1 MTSKKKELFV
11 DLNTIDPKEVEWLCE
26 PFIPFSMITIME
38 GDPGVG
44 KSFLAMQLA
53 AQISI
58 GGELP
63 EGQKLDR
70 GRVLYLSAED
80 DAAYTIRP
88 RIDAMGGDP
97 SRIRVQGD
105 FLSLDEKGL
114 NALMREV
121 RRKPPDLL
129 ILDPLFAYVPSGQD
143 MYKPN
148 VIRQL
153 LSFLKDIAETG
164 ETAVLIIR
172 HLTKAKHD
180 KAIYRGG
187 GSMDVIGAARSAF
200 LVCEHPNDS
209 STKLVVHIKHNIAKR
224 GQTQSYEIFADDGGM
239 ATLNWLG
246 PSDITIDDLISSEG
260 GTPKMSALD
269 EEIQFLRVFL
279 KNGPV
284 ATTKVEKEA
293 AARDISEKT
302 LERARRSLGIVSK
315 KKGKS
320 WVLSLPDEE

>member
-1 MTSKKKELFV
+1 MTHRGKDLFV
-11 DLNTIDPKEVEWLCE
+11 DLASIDPKEVVWLWE

-53 AQISI
+53 VQVST

-63 EGQKLDR
+63 QGQKVGR

-97 SRIRVQGD
+97 KRIRVQGD
-105 FLSLDEKGL
+105 FLSLDETGL
-114 NALMREV
+114 KALMREV
-121 RRKPPDLL
+121 KRKPPDLL
-129 ILDPLFAYVPSGQD
+129 ILDPLFAYIPAGQD
-143 MYKPN
+143 IYKPN

-153 LSFLKDIAETG
+153 LSFLKDIAEAG

-200 LVCEHPNDS
+200 LVCEHPKDS
-209 STKLVVHIKHNIAKR
+209 STKLIVHIKHNIATR
-224 GQTQSYEIFADDGGM
+224 GKTQSYEIVSGDDDV
-239 ATLNWLG
+239 AKLNWLG
-246 PSDITIDDLISSEG
+246 ASDITIDDLTSTEG
-260 GTPKMSALD
+260 GERKSALD
-269 EEIQFLRVFL
+269 EAIDFLREFL
-279 KNGPV
+279 KNGPELSN
-284 ATTKVEKEA
+284 KVEAKA
-293 AARDISEKT
+293 AARDISVKT
-302 LERARRSLGIVSK
+302 LERARSVLRVEPK
-315 KKGKS
+315 KKGKT
-320 WVLSLPDEE
+320 WLMSLPDDE

>member
-1 MTSKKKELFV
+1 MTSKTKELFI
-11 DLNTIDPKEVEWLCE
+11 DLDTIDPKEIDWLWE

-63 EGQKLDR
+63 KGQKLDR

-97 SRIRVQGD
+97 TRIRVQGD
-105 FLSLDEKGL
+105 FLSLDKDGL
-114 NALMREV
+114 EALMREV
-121 RRKPPDLL
+121 KRKPPDLL
-129 ILDPLFAYVPSGQD
+129 ILDPLFAYVPSSQD

-153 LSFLKDIAETG
+153 LSFLKDIAEAG
-164 ETAVLIIR
+164 DTAVLIVR

-209 STKLVVHIKHNIAKR
+209 STKLVVHIKHNIAVR
-224 GQTQSYEIFADDGGM
+224 GPTQSYEICSEDGGM

-260 GTPKMSALD
+260 GSPPISAL
-269 EEIQFLRVFL
+269 EEATQFLRVFL
-279 KNGPV
+279 KNGPEP
-284 ATTKVEKEA
+284 TTKVEKEA

-302 LERARRSLGIVSK
+302 LERARRTLRVASK

-320 WVLSLPDEE
+320 WILSLPDEK

>member
-1 MTSKKKELFV
+1 MTSKKKELFI
-11 DLNTIDPKEVEWLCE
+11 DLDTIDAKEVDWLWE

-53 AQISI
+53 VQVSI

-63 EGQKLDR
+63 DGQKVGR

-97 SRIRVQGD
+97 TRIRVQGD
-105 FLSLDEKGL
+105 FLSLDDEGL
-114 NALMREV
+114 KALMREV
-121 RRKPPDLL
+121 KRKPPDLL
-129 ILDPLFAYVPSGQD
+129 ILDPFFAYIPAGQD
-143 MYKPN
+143 IYKPN

-153 LSFLKDIAETG
+153 LSFLKDIAEAG
-164 ETAVLIIR
+164 ETAVVIIR
-172 HLTKAKHD
+172 HLTKAKHS
-180 KAIYRGG
+180 KAIYQGG

-209 STKLVVHIKHNIAKR
+209 STKLIVHIKHNIAVR
-224 GQTQSYEIFADDGGM
+224 GQTQSYEIVGEDGGR
-239 ATLNWLG
+239 ASLNWLG

-260 GTPKMSALD
+260 APRMSALD
-269 EEIQFLRVFL
+269 EATQFLRVFL
-279 KNGPV
+279 KNGPEPS
-284 ATTKVEKEA
+284 TKVEKEA
-293 AARDISEKT
+293 AARDIAPKT
-302 LERARRSLGIVSK
+302 LERARRALGVRSK
-315 KKGKS
+315 KKGKG
-320 WVLSLPDEE
+320 WFLSLPDEE